1 LSAARKAVPQ
11 QQKARNLIL
20 VVKLVAIR
28 SPIDFVGPYAM
39 SLSLTEAFGKK
50 ENT

>member
-1 LSAARKAVPQ
+1 MFAAGKAVPQ
-11 QQKARNLIL
+11 QRKPRNLMV

-28 SPIDFVGPYAM
+28 SPIDFVAPYAM